1 MADRREP
8 TAKVYVRVRFDGIT
22 RLILAQLDTGAPW
35 SVLAP
40 DVAEELGLLGHPG
53 DRIRLRT
60 SLGIKDGILVRIPL
74 KLMAEEGASLDI
86 DGSFFVTP
94 DWPEGMTFLGY
105 SGLLDSIRFALDP
118 QVNDFYF
125 GPC

>member
-8 TAKVYVRVRFDGIT
+8 TAKVYLKVRFDGIE
-22 RLILAQLDTGAPW
+22 RLVLAQLDTGAPW

-40 DVAEELGLLGHPG
+40 DIAEELGLLGQPG
-53 DRIRLRT
+53 GRVRLRT
-60 SLGIKDGILVRIPL
+60 SFGVKDGILVRIPL
-74 KLMAEEGASLDI
+74 KLMADEGDSLDI

>member
-8 TAKVYVRVRFDGIT
+8 TAKVYVRVRFDGIS

-40 DVAEELGLLGHPG
+40 DVAGELGLLDQPG
-53 DRIRLRT
+53 TRIRLRT
-60 SLGIKDGILVRIPL
+60 SLGVKDGILVRIPL
-74 KLMAEEGASLDI
+74 KLMADEGDSLDV